1 VFIHT
6 PQAVKIVPFSAE
18 ASYRTGKTARPKGRA
33 PLFLELPMADQI
45 LMPKATAVWLVDNT
59 SLTFEQI
66 ADFCGLHPLEVR
78 GIADGE
84 VARDIRGA
92 DPIANGQLSR
102 EELDA
107 AGANPAYRMVAQKS
121 RHAELLKPQKKAP
134 RYTPV
139 SRRQDRPDAIAW
151 FIRNHP
157 EVTDAQIS
165 KLLGTTKSTI
175 EMVRAGT
182 HWNKAN
188 IKPVDPVT
196 LGLVGQLELD
206 ALVKLAA
213 EKKAK
218 SDAKKGILPEGETLR
233 PASETGA
240 ADSESAT
247 GARRLRRRRSLMRKP
262 LPRAARE
269 GFRCQWIRALR
280 PSISSFSFS
289 FRRLSSLSFRS
300 SAAGRAT
307 SS

>member
-1 VFIHT
+1 
-6 PQAVKIVPFSAE
+6 
-18 ASYRTGKTARPKGRA
+18 
-33 PLFLELPMADQI
+33 MADQI

-102 EELDA
+102 EELDKA
-107 AGANPAYRMVAQKS
+107 QASDKYRMKALVS
-121 RHAELLKPQKKAP
+121 RHAELLKPTKKAP

-157 EVTDAQIS
+157 EVTDAQIA
-165 KLLGTTKSTI
+165 KILGTTKATI
-175 EMVRAGT
+175 EQVRNRS
-182 HWNKAN
+182 HWNAAN

-206 ALVKLAA
+206 ALVKKAA

-218 SDAKKGILPEGETLR
+218 DDAKRGITDPDGATLR
-233 PASETGA
+233 PAGELEAPEPEPEVEEIDYRRGSGLSAEDVFGKSTPV
-240 ADSESAT
+240 ADE
-247 GARRLRRRRSLMRKP
+247 
-262 LPRAARE
+262 E
-269 GFRCQWIRALR
+269 D
-280 PSISSFSFS
+280 
-289 FRRLSSLSFRS
+289 
-300 SAAGRAT
+300 
-307 SS
+307 